1 MNEEQ
6 LALVKYRLR
15 EAEDSIDEARVLMKE
30 GMSMLPF
37 YVLRC
42 FSASSGKTVRHI

>member
-30 GMSMLPF
+30 GMSMHA
-37 YVLRC
+37 VLC
-42 FSASSGKTVRHI
+42 STLF